1 MRTLNGAPG
10 MALMRAAGA
19 ALVLA
24 LVLAVPT
31 WAAEGAAAEGNA
43 KAEEEGHAANAAR
56 DFKHWRAENEV
67 SNVASLQRGARNFM
81 GYCVGCHSLK
91 YVRYS
96 RLAEDLEIPPE
107 QLEKYLLPPGDKP
120 ADYIITSM
128 PAQDAANWFGK
139 TPPDLSLI
147 ARSRGPDYLYQLW
160 KTYYVDPSKPTGVN
174 NLRLEGIAMPHVLSE
189 LEGAKKARFKTEE
202 TKGEDG
208 KPHTERVF
216 DGFDIVVPGRLT
228 PDEYDAFVRDTVNFL
243 DYASEPVQVKR
254 RSLGVW
260 VVLFLIAFT
269 WLTML
274 LKKEYWKDVH

>member
-1 MRTLNGAPG
+1 MRTLNRALGAAASLAV
-10 MALMRAAGA
+10 MLACVALAAPAWAAEEAAAGA
-19 ALVLA
+19 
-24 LVLAVPT
+24 
-31 WAAEGAAAEGNA
+31 
-43 KAEEEGHAANAAR
+43 KAEQGHGEEHAAS
-56 DFKHWRAENEV
+56 DFKHWKAGNEV
-67 SNVASLQRGARNFM
+67 ANLASLQRGARNFM